1 MAYTVLHII
10 NKETPPALGAGGAN
24 RSACW
29 LADAQARTGYTVYMA
44 SPQGTSTETFKHI
57 HVASDIDVHTL
68 RAAIP
73 KGTDILHLHGGFKQI
88 IKHSAELGLPFIQ
101 TYRGTF
107 NSSDLNESPIG
118 QNTVFISASQMR
130 AAGGSKFV
138 HHGIPL
144 QDYAYS
150 EHKQDYFLF
159 LAKVKRRVKGVATA
173 IAIARQSRQRLIV
186 AGGWRLASPA
196 TWLPLSRYVRSV
208 GKVDA
213 ATKRQLLAGARALLI
228 PIQWDEPF
236 GLTTIEAF
244 ASGTPVIAMRRG
256 AMPELIREGETGFLC
271 DTPDDMR
278 VALDKVDK
286 LSPATCLLE
295 AQSRFSIETECTA
308 YDELYR
314 QVIAG
319 ASW

>member
-29 LADAQARTGYTVYMA
+29 LAEAQAHAGNTVYMA
-44 SPQGTSTETFKHI
+44 SPSGHNTAEYTHI
-57 HVASDIDVHTL
+57 EAPATLDIDAV
-68 RAAIP
+68 RKIIP
-73 KGTDILHLHGGFKQI
+73 AGTDIVHLHGGFKQI
-88 IKHSAELGLPFIQ
+88 VKHSAELGVPFIQ

-107 NSSDLNESPIG
+107 NASDLNESPIG
-118 QNTVFISASQMR
+118 QNTVFISAAQMR
-130 AAGGSKFV
+130 TAGGSKFV

-144 QDYAYS
+144 QEYEYS
-150 EHKQDYFLF
+150 SAKQDYLLF

-213 ATKRQLLAGARALLI
+213 AMKRQLLAGARALLI

-256 AMPELIREGETGFLC
+256 AMPELIREGATGFLC
-271 DTPDDMR
+271 DTPNDMR
-278 VALDKVDK
+278 AALDKVDK
-286 LSPATCLLE
+286 LSPATCLQE
-295 AQSRFSIETECTA
+295 AQARFSIETECTA
-308 YDELYR
+308 YDHLYR
-314 QVIAG
+314 QVMAG
-319 ASW
+319 ATW

>member
-29 LADAQARTGYTVYMA
+29 LAEAQARAGYTVHMA
-44 SPQGTSTETFKHI
+44 SPEGRSTTAYKHI
-57 HVASDIDVHTL
+57 PIATDIDANTL
-68 RAAIP
+68 RTVIP
-73 KGTDILHLHGGFKQI
+73 KGIDIVHLHGGFKQLV
-88 IKHSAELGLPFIQ
+88 KDASELGLPFIH
-101 TYRGTF
+101 TYRSILNTR
-107 NSSDLNESPIG
+107 DLGASPIG

-130 AAGGSKFV
+130 AADGRKFV

-144 QDYAYS
+144 QEYEYS
-150 EHKQDYFLF
+150 ERKHDYFLF
-159 LAKVKRRVKGVATA
+159 LAKVKRSVKGVATA
-173 IAIARQSRQRLIV
+173 IAIARQSRRQLII
-186 AGGWRLASPA
+186 AGGWRLGSPA
-196 TWLPLSRYVRSV
+196 TWLPLSRYVRSI

-213 ATKRQLLAGARALLI
+213 ATKRQLLSGARALLV

-236 GLTTIEAF
+236 GLTVIEAF

-278 VALDKVDK
+278 AALEKVDK
-286 LSPATCLLE
+286 LSPATCLQD
-295 AQSRFSIETECTA
+295 AKTRFSIATECAA

-319 ASW
+319 ATW